1 MILPAQSAKDKE
13 RGLSRKKEKKILSNK
28 KPTNKQNPK
37 TQLKQKGEGSR
48 WSLYGFYSCWIHSN
62 PNSWVR
68 QWTICMWTLLGK
80 QAGWKLKAEQLF
92 LNYFQ
97 HRQAV
102 NFQHQTTCPV
112 HWSSSER
119 SSSSPLLVAF
129 LVVGTA
135 KLLMELPR
143 SWRALRC
150 QQAWHLLP
158 APGSP
163 AHNLSFSHMPCA
175 SAKPMPGQTTQSR
188 DTGNMADHCK
198 AQTWPPHVSNQACVS
213 CARHRFAGEACK
225 HLSCPATETY
235 PRDPCPALPSHVH
248 PPQHLLQET
257 AVPPLLTKRLHN
269 MYFCQPSGNRATSWT
284 VHQQLLDIHFLN
296 AFSAIQMNNYAS

>member
-1 MILPAQSAKDKE
+1 MQKLPLTAVEIRCVLRLTLANMVEPISINRDRKCFYQLKVLKTK
-13 RGLSRKKEKKILSNK
+13 RGGFPEKKKQKILSNK

-62 PNSWVR
+62 PNSWMR
-68 QWTICMWTLLGK
+68 QWTMRMWTLLGK

-135 KLLMELPR
+135 
-143 SWRALRC
+143 
-150 QQAWHLLP
+150 Q
-158 APGSP
+158 APGGAPSVLMNAQMSASLTSP
-163 AHNLSFSHMPCA
+163 TS
-175 SAKPMPGQTTQSR
+175 
-188 DTGNMADHCK
+188 
-198 AQTWPPHVSNQACVS
+198 TWLTSSQPFLQPHALCLRQAN
-213 CARHRFAGEACK
+213 ARPENPEQRHREHGRPLQSPDMTTTRVKPGLCILCK
-225 HLSCPATETY
+225 T
-235 PRDPCPALPSHVH
+235 
-248 PPQHLLQET
+248 
-257 AVPPLLTKRLHN
+257 
-269 MYFCQPSGNRATSWT
+269 
-284 VHQQLLDIHFLN
+284 
-296 AFSAIQMNNYAS
+296 